1 MIRAAAILALL
12 AAPLAPAPARAASA
26 QGTAEATV
34 IQPLV
39 ITRISDL
46 DFGTVTLA
54 PGTSGSVTVDPASGI
69 RFGGGASAACL
80 SGSGGC
86 AAAHASRFAVRG
98 EAGRD
103 YTIIAPAGIMA
114 SGTLL
119 DGSSGA
125 APDLAIAAI
134 RVRTQSR
141 PDGGLSGTLDHDG
154 RDVFDVG
161 GALIVP
167 AGTPAARYR
176 AVLPVIVT
184 YG

>member
-1 MIRAAAILALL
+1 MIRAAVFFAVI
-12 AAPLAPAPARAASA
+12 AATCAPAPAWATSA
-26 QGTAEATV
+26 QGQAEATV

-39 ITRISDL
+39 ITRLTDL

-54 PGTSGSVTVDPASGI
+54 PGTAGSVTIDPASGI
-69 RFGGGASAACL
+69 RFGGGASAACIA
-80 SGSGGC
+80 GGGGC
-86 AAAHASRFAVRG
+86 ASAHASRFAVRG
-98 EAGRD
+98 EAGRN
-103 YTIIAPAGIMA
+103 YIVRAPAGIMA

-119 DGSSGA
+119 DGSSGS
-125 APDLAIAAI
+125 APELAIASI
-134 RVRTQSR
+134 QVRTQSR
-141 PDGGLSGTLDHDG
+141 PDGGLSGTLDGDG

-176 AVLPVIVT
+176 AVLPIIVT